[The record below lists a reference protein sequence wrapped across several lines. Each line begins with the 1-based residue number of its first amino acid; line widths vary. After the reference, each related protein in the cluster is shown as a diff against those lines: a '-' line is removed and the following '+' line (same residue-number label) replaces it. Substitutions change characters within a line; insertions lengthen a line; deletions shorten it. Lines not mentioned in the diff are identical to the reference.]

1 LAPRKNKS
9 PLIVEGKVNE
19 TATIFWAALCLL
31 FAIEGILFSLFP
43 DIMKGK
49 MAKFIAMPTNSI
61 RCVGLATAFTGVF
74 ALWIV
79 LG

>member
-1 LAPRKNKS
+1 M
-9 PLIVEGKVNE
+9 VEERVNE
-19 TATIFWAALCLL
+19 TSTIFWTALFLL
-31 FAIEGILFSLFP
+31 FAVEGILFSLFP
-43 DIMKGK
+43 DLMKGT

-61 RCVGLATAFTGVF
+61 RCVGLLIAFTGVF